1 MVSVNLDKHT
11 EKYISEKLRLLQIES
26 IKVQLLVSFL
36 HILKEKNTVRTLI
49 LQATYL
55 IHFIVPLLDG
65 KLDQFLL
72 KYNFL

>member
-1 MVSVNLDKHT
+1 MVYVNLDKHT

-36 HILKEKNTVRTLI
+36 HILKEKNTARILI

-55 IHFIVPLLDG
+55 IHSIVPLLDG